1 MVHCASKYSSLKGCK
16 CVLPTPI
23 DANTKML
30 LLDELSVF
38 YVGVTRARKQ
48 VYVSAS
54 AYRYNAYSESKDSC
68 FSCMVGLG
76 GIKLINAKVN

>member
-1 MVHCASKYSSLKGCK
+1 MKGCK
-16 CVLPTPI
+16 CVLSTPI

-54 AYRYNAYSESKDSC
+54 AYRYNASNELKSSG
-68 FSCMVGLG
+68 FSCMVGMS
-76 GIKLINAKVN
+76 GIKLINAKVD